1 VLVIRGQ
8 GGLQGARPAKPLE
21 PRRHRGVI
29 QVRMVAAT
37 GADELKHA
45 GIAAAGAAVHDAGR
59 LAPDEC
65 RPAVTGL
72 PGKRRC
78 PDVVR
83 LYAQP
88 RVAAPGR
95 AQRGDGGRTGIRPD
109 IIHDVGGLGTVH

>member
-8 GGLQGARPAKPLE
+8 GGLQGAGPAKPLK

-45 GIAAAGAAVHDAGR
+45 GMAAVEAAVHDADR

-78 PDVVR
+78 HDAVR

-88 RVAAPGR
+88 RVTAPGR
-95 AQRGDGGRTGIRPD
+95 AQRGDGTRTGIRPD
-109 IIHDVGGLGTVH
+109 TIHDAGGLGTVH

>member
-1 VLVIRGQ
+1 
-8 GGLQGARPAKPLE
+8 
-21 PRRHRGVI
+21 
-29 QVRMVAAT
+29 MVAAT

-45 GIAAAGAAVHDAGR
+45 GIAAAGAAVHGAGR

-78 PDVVR
+78 HDAVW

-95 AQRGDGGRTGIRPD
+95 AQRADGTRTGIRPGT
-109 IIHDVGGLGTVH
+109 IGDVGGLGTVH